1 MAKEPVREDAA
12 EHPRRTPG
20 LVGHSAA
27 QSLLLRRVADGRLAH
42 AWIFSGPR
50 GIGKATLAYRFAR
63 HLLSRRDSGSEVSLF
78 GEPSTQSL
86 EVPAESSV
94 FRLVAQGA
102 HPDLITVERAYDE
115 KAKRLRGEISVD
127 DVRRLT
133 PFFGTTASG
142 EGWRVA
148 IVDSVDDLNR
158 NAANA
163 LLKILEEPPERGV
176 LILIAHTRGAVLPTI
191 RSRCATL
198 TMAPLA
204 ASEVAAVLQGH
215 VGDLDPQAMA
225 EVVTLAHGSP
235 GRAIELAQ
243 SGGAAVYRDMVG
255 LLGASPKGLDIAAVH
270 ELADRASHRGNDEQF
285 RVLSDLLVEWLAS
298 MIAAGASGRAFRAI
312 IEGEEGV
319 AEKLW
324 RSRGLAQWLEVWE
337 KVRDRLV
344 QSEALNLDRK
354 QTLIDVFLS
363 LDHVSRA

>member
-1 MAKEPVREDAA
+1 
-12 EHPRRTPG
+12 
-20 LVGHSAA
+20 
-27 QSLLLRRVADGRLAH
+27 
-42 AWIFSGPR
+42 
-50 GIGKATLAYRFAR
+50 
-63 HLLSRRDSGSEVSLF
+63 
-78 GEPSTQSL
+78 
-86 EVPAESSV
+86 
-94 FRLVAQGA
+94 
-102 HPDLITVERAYDE
+102 
-115 KAKRLRGEISVD
+115 
-127 DVRRLT
+127 
-133 PFFGTTASG
+133 
-142 EGWRVA
+142 
-148 IVDSVDDLNR
+148 
-158 NAANA
+158 
-163 LLKILEEPPERGV
+163 
-176 LILIAHTRGAVLPTI
+176 
-191 RSRCATL
+191 
-198 TMAPLA
+198 
-204 ASEVAAVLQGH
+204 
-215 VGDLDPQAMA
+215 MA